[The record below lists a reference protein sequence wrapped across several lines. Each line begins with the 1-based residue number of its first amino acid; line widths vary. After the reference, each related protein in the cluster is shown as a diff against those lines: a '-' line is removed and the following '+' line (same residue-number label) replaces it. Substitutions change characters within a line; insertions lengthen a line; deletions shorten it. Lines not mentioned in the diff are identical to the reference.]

1 MAKRAMSP
9 YRSGERSADWLK
21 IKTARRQ
28 EAVIVGF
35 TTPRRSRPYFGSLV
49 LAMRDGKSWRYIGH
63 VGTGFSH
70 AALKG
75 LYDKLL
81 PLRINA
87 PPFKERVKDEA

>member
-1 MAKRAMSP
+1 
-9 YRSGERSADWLK
+9 
-21 IKTARRQ
+21 
-28 EAVIVGF
+28 
-35 TTPRRSRPYFGSLV
+35 
-49 LAMRDGKSWRYIGH
+49 MRDGKSWRYIGH